1 MTTLEDV
8 KVWNTKF
15 NEYHEK
21 HSECAL
27 FNASLDKAFG
37 YIRMNK
43 IVDIADEAFVCCSF
57 EDVSSSNESVEVL
70 IPESLISNVSR
81 LLSGETCVIAVVPF
95 NLKFLVDG
103 GNNYVIL
110 SRFSL
115 VNIKKEVGTENKNNW
130 IAIRE

>member
-1 MTTLEDV
+1 M
-8 KVWNTKF
+8 
-15 NEYHEK
+15 
-21 HSECAL
+21 L
-27 FNASLDKAFG
+27 F
-37 YIRMNK
+37 I
-43 IVDIADEAFVCCSF
+43 

>member
-8 KVWNTKF
+8 KAWNTQF
-15 NEYHEK
+15 NAYHEK
-21 HSECAL
+21 YSECCL
-27 FNASLDKAFG
+27 FDNTLDKAFG

-43 IVDIADEAFVCCSF
+43 IVDIADDAFVSCSF
-57 EDVSSSNESVEVL
+57 QDVSNTSIVEVL

-81 LLSGETCVIAVVPF
+81 LLSGDTCVIAVVPF

-103 GNNYVIL
+103 GDNYVIL
-110 SRFSL
+110 GRFSL
-115 VNIKKEVGTENKNNW
+115 TNIKKEVGTENKNNW